1 MVTKKLR
8 IDRDATG
15 DLLFAIGVGFLIN
28 FLLGVALPEIGPF
41 ISGLVAGVL
50 VKEGP
55 FKGGLAGF
63 LAGTL
68 GGIASIGLWVTTN
81 LLSLPNSLLPLA
93 LTEILA
99 IMTATYAVLSLAG
112 GVVGSVVAAERWP
125 QVLAFLK
132 RERLPSFPSFPASPL
147 GIEKQED

>member
-1 MVTKKLR
+1 MVAKKLR
-8 IDRDATG
+8 IDRDATA

-28 FLLGVALPEIGPF
+28 FLLGVALPETGPF
-41 ISGLVAGVL
+41 VSGLVAGVL

-81 LLSLPNSLLPLA
+81 LLSPPNSLLPLA
-93 LTEILA
+93 FQYVFA
-99 IMTATYAVLSLAG
+99 IMTATYAVLSLSG
-112 GVVGSVVAAERWP
+112 GVVGSVVATQRWP

-132 RERLPSFPSFPASPL
+132 RERLPSFPSFPASPA

>member
-1 MVTKKLR
+1 MVRKKLR

-41 ISGLVAGVL
+41 IAGLVAGVM

-55 FKGGLAGF
+55 FKGGLAGI

-81 LLSLPNSLLPLA
+81 LLSFPNSLLPLA
-93 LTEILA
+93 LGDILA

-112 GVVGSVVAAERWP
+112 GVVGSVLAAERWP

-132 RERLPSFPSFPASPL
+132 HGRPAGFPSFPASPA